1 MVSCDDRSA
10 SLNHPVRRAVAP
22 QELLSSFAPPNRPG
36 ASGLTAT
43 MNIAEGLP
51 LRATAEFRFVIPSTP
66 AALSAAVRV
75 VRMTMEW
82 MAFDQDWTFRTELS
96 LHEALLNAHFHGN
109 EANAGRGIRVG
120 CSLAPGKVQMEVEDE
135 GKGYYTSPELG
146 LPLKGDSHGRGLHL
160 IRQFMNTVAVHDN
173 GRRIVMSLDKE

>member
-1 MVSCDDRSA
+1 MASCDDRTADLSPP
-10 SLNHPVRRAVAP
+10 NRRATARLKVSP
-22 QELLSSFAPPNRPG
+22 SFAPPKMH
-36 ASGLTAT
+36 ALSGLTAT

-66 AALSAAVRV
+66 AALSAAVRL

-109 EANAGRGIRVG
+109 EANAGREIRVG
-120 CSLAPGKVQMEVEDE
+120 CSLGPDKVEMEVADE
-135 GKGYYTSPELG
+135 GHGYTNPALS
-146 LPLKGDSHGRGLHL
+146 LPLKGESHGRGLYL
-160 IRQFMNTVAVHDN
+160 IRQFMNSVAVHDN
-173 GRRIVMSLDKE
+173 GRRIVMSLNKE